1 MRQDG
6 DLRLLRSK
14 WTKVKHVGMIA
25 SRLALAALAAISL
38 IGASSSVAPPL
49 RDGSGAIRPLPQP
62 AVVLFWAIWCAP
74 CRAELRDIDALRKA
88 AAPLPVVVVAADA
101 SPRSKA
107 LLSGLADDAVRF
119 PASASVDVLALVP
132 EAGGALPTAVA
143 FDKAGRRCAYQ
154 RGGVTAADLARWRAD
169 CSR

>member
-6 DLRLLRSK
+6 DRRLLRSK
-14 WTKVKHVGMIA
+14 WTKVKHIGMIA
-25 SRLALAALAAISL
+25 SRLALAVLAAISL
-38 IGASSSVAPPL
+38 IGASPPTPAL
-49 RDGSGAIRPLPQP
+49 RDGSGAIRSLPQP

-107 LLSGLADDAVRF
+107 LLGGLADDAVRF

-143 FDKAGRRCAYQ
+143 FDRTGRRCAYQ
-154 RGGVTAADLARWRAD
+154 RGGVTPADLMRWRAD